1 MRIFLKNAFY
11 HNRRFLIIILLSLVT
26 VFTYKDLPK
35 TFFQQDEWLYMGTNI
50 ISLSSHNLF
59 LNTVLPF
66 QGGLTHFFPLTT
78 FYILLQYVLFKTDFQ
93 YYAIADI
100 VFHLA
105 NGILVFFLIKKI
117 TKSEIFSVLTSL
129 LFLTYS
135 ISHQAVSWVSAG
147 SGILFATFFSLVALL
162 FFVEYL
168 GSKKIRYLLASL
180 SSVLIALLFKE
191 ISIFIFL
198 FMPLYWLY
206 NKQKT
211 TGKFIPRWKEVI
223 PFLVLFGA
231 YASLRLFFVFFNFS
245 TPLFAVPDSSPA
257 PKIVYLYRTIAVPL
271 KGFSQSFFS
280 QQFLIKTSEDIARVS
295 YPQYSQF
302 VYSTGEVN
310 PYISQTIMYDFLSY
324 ILSILLL
331 IIAYIVFRVFVKEKA
346 KTLKDGVVFSV
357 LLLLTSLTP
366 FILLPGKVGYFS
378 IFEPRHLYIASI
390 GASLAIVLFL
400 YVISGIIFKKK
411 GQRVFFVCVLGF
423 LLVSFHIQSIH
434 KDINLLKDIG
444 ETRKSF
450 LTKVKTEHSKLPSQ
464 VVFYTE
470 SDQVYYGIG
479 DQKILPVQ
487 SGFGQML
494 MVWYQNT
501 EHFPICL
508 YDREFLYEITSE
520 GYRFCDGR
528 GFGYFRNY
536 KNLLAEFKK
545 NNLKEDSIIGYS
557 WNSKKEKFIDITF
570 SLRARIKRD
579 LTHSTP

>member
-1 MRIFLKNAFY
+1 MIYMKLF
-11 HNRRFLIIILLSLVT
+11 NRTFFFIILLSLVT
-26 VFTYKDLPK
+26 IFTYKDLSK
-35 TFFQQDEWLYMGTNI
+35 TFFQQDEWLYMGTNT
-50 ISLSSHNLF
+50 ISLNSPTLF
-59 LNTVLPF
+59 LDIVLPF
-66 QGGLTHFFPLTT
+66 QGGLTHFFPFTT
-78 FYILLQYVLFKTDFQ
+78 FYILLQYILFNTNFH
-93 YYAIADI
+93 YYALADI

-105 NGILVFFLIKKI
+105 NGILVFLLIKKI

-147 SGILFATFFSLVALL
+147 SGILFATFFSLVTLL
-162 FFVEYL
+162 FFIEYL
-168 GSKKIRYLLASL
+168 GSKKMRHLFISLAS
-180 SSVLIALLFKE
+180 VLVALLFKE
-191 ISIFIFL
+191 IAIFIFL
-198 FMPLYWLY
+198 FIPLYWLY
-206 NKQKT
+206 FKKKT
-211 TGKFIPRWKEVI
+211 GGKFLPRWKEVL
-223 PFLVLFGA
+223 PFFILFGG
-231 YASLRLFFVFFNFS
+231 YISLRLFFVLFNFS
-245 TPLFAVPDSSPA
+245 TPLFAVPDSYPA

-280 QQFLIKTSEDIARVS
+280 QQFLIETSEDIARLS

-324 ILSILLL
+324 ILSILLFVV
-331 IIAYIVFRVFVKEKA
+331 AYIVFKIFTKEKA
-346 KTLKDGVVFSV
+346 KTLKDAVVFSV

-378 IFEPRHLYIASI
+378 IFEPRYLYIASI
-390 GASLAIVLFL
+390 GASLGIVLFL
-400 YVISGIIFKKK
+400 FAISGIILRSKA
-411 GQRVFFVCVLGF
+411 QRVFFVCILVF
-423 LLVSFHIQSIH
+423 LLVCFQIQTVH
-434 KDINLLKDIG
+434 KDISFLKDIG
-444 ETRKSF
+444 EARKSF
-450 LTKVKTEHSKLPSQ
+450 LTKVKMDYKTLPSQ
-464 VVFYTE
+464 VMFYTE

-494 MVWYQNT
+494 MVWYQDT

-536 KNLLAEFKK
+536 NNLLHEFKK
-545 NNLKEDSIIGYS
+545 NNLKTESVIGYS
-557 WNSKKEKFIDITF
+557 WNSKQEKFSDITS
-570 SLRARIKRD
+570 SLRARIKKD
-579 LTHSTP
+579 LSNSL